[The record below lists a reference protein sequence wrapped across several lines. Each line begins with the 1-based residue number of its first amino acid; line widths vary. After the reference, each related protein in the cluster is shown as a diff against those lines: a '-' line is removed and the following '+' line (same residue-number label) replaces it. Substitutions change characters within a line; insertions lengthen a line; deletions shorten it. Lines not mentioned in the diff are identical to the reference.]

1 MSQDKEQETAAIA
14 VLAELA
20 AGEDSEAMTRAAAET
35 HPADIAEY
43 LNTLEEIAAQVRI
56 FDLLAAPQASEVIRK
71 VNETSRE
78 ALLEALSDARISALV
93 EGLDTDDAADLLG
106 ALPDGRRQA
115 LLFRASPE
123 TRRVVGDLL
132 AYPEDS
138 AGGIM
143 KTELAPM
150 RATTAVGELTD
161 HIRTHPQ
168 EFRDVHNIF
177 VTAEDGRLLGAVPLR
192 ELLLAGPETRLEE
205 IMDNDVVSVR
215 VDVDQE
221 EVAHLFEKYD
231 LLSLPVIDAED
242 RLTGRI
248 TVDDIVD
255 IIEEEATEDILR
267 LAGVGGETIGSQQ
280 TSHAIRARLPWLA
293 LNLVTATISAAAI
306 ALFEQT
312 IEKVAIAAAFMTI
325 VASQGGNAGVQTMT
339 LMVRGLAIGELHAAN
354 TMRILRRESL
364 VALINGLLLGF
375 VAGSV
380 VYIWRGDLALSLV
393 LGSAMLINLLVAA
406 VLGSLVPN
414 MLELLGI
421 DPAVS
426 SSVLVTAGTDV
437 LGFLIFLGI
446 LTLAI

>member
-1 MSQDKEQETAAIA
+1 MATDKEQEREAST
-14 VLAELA
+14 VLAKLA
-20 AGEDSEAMTRAAAET
+20 EAGDTEALARQAAET

-43 LNTLEEIAAQVRI
+43 LDTLKELEAQLNV
-56 FDLLAAPQASEVIRK
+56 FDLLAAPQASEVVRK
-71 VNETSRE
+71 LSEPCRE
-78 ALLEALSDARISALV
+78 ALLEALSDQRLSALV

-106 ALPDGRRQA
+106 DLPEGRRQA

-150 RATTAVGELTD
+150 RADTTVGELTD

-168 EFRDVHNIF
+168 DFRDVHNIF
-177 VTAEDGRLLGAVPLR
+177 VTAEDDHLLGAVPIR
-192 ELLLAGPETRLEE
+192 ELILARTETRLGE
-205 IMDNDVVSVR
+205 IMDTDVVSVG

-231 LLSLPVIDAED
+231 LLSLPVVDAED
-242 RLTGRI
+242 RLSGRI
-248 TVDDIVD
+248 TVDDVVYV
-255 IIEEEATEDILR
+255 IEEEATEDMLR
-267 LAGVGGETIGSQQ
+267 LAGVGGETIGSPQAA
-280 TSHAIRARLPWLA
+280 HAIRARLPWLA
-293 LNLVTATISAAAI
+293 LNLVTATMSAAAI
-306 ALFEQT
+306 AVFEET
-312 IEKVAIAAAFMTI
+312 IEQVAIAAAFMTI
-325 VASQGGNAGVQTMT
+325 VASQGDNAGVQTMT
-339 LMVRGLAIGELHAAN
+339 LMVRGLALGELQASD

-364 VALINGLLLGF
+364 VALINGVLLGILAGG
-375 VAGSV
+375 VA
-380 VYIWRGDLALSLV
+380 YIWRGDLALSLV

-406 VLGSLVPN
+406 TLGSLVPT
-414 MLELLGI
+414 MLELAGV

-446 LTLAI
+446 LTLVI

>member
-1 MSQDKEQETAAIA
+1 M
-14 VLAELA
+14 LAELA
-20 AGEDSEAMTRAAAET
+20 EAGDTEALARQAAET

-43 LNTLEEIAAQVRI
+43 LDTLKELEAQLNV
-56 FDLLAAPQASEVIRK
+56 FDLLAAPQASEVVRK
-71 VNETSRE
+71 LSEPCRE
-78 ALLEALSDARISALV
+78 ALLEALSDQRLSALV

-106 ALPDGRRQA
+106 DLPEGRRQA

-150 RATTAVGELTD
+150 RAGTTVGELTD

-168 EFRDVHNIF
+168 DFRDVHNIF
-177 VTAEDGRLLGAVPLR
+177 VTAEDDRLLGAVPIR
-192 ELLLAGPETRLEE
+192 ELILARTETLLGE
-205 IMDNDVVSVR
+205 IMDTDVVSVG

-231 LLSLPVIDAED
+231 LLSLPVVDAED
-242 RLTGRI
+242 RLSGRI
-248 TVDDIVD
+248 TVDDVVYV
-255 IIEEEATEDILR
+255 IEEEATEDMLR
-267 LAGVGGETIGSQQ
+267 LAGVGGETIGSPQAA
-280 TSHAIRARLPWLA
+280 HAIRARLPWLA
-293 LNLVTATISAAAI
+293 LNLVTATMSAAAI
-306 ALFEQT
+306 AVFEET
-312 IEKVAIAAAFMTI
+312 IEQVAIAAAFMTI

-339 LMVRGLAIGELHAAN
+339 LIVRGLALGELQASN

-364 VALINGLLLGF
+364 VALINGVLLGILAGG
-375 VAGSV
+375 VA
-380 VYIWRGDLALSLV
+380 YIWRGDLALSLV
-393 LGSAMLINLLVAA
+393 LGLAMLMNLLVAA
-406 VLGSLVPN
+406 TLGSLVPT
-414 MLELLGI
+414 MLELAGV

-446 LTLAI
+446 LTLVI

>member
-1 MSQDKEQETAAIA
+1 MPKDKGQEAEAKA
-14 VLAELA
+14 VLAQLA
-20 AGEDSEAMTRAAAET
+20 TGQDNDALARRAAET
-35 HPADIAEY
+35 HPADLAEF
-43 LNTLEEIAAQVRI
+43 LDTLEDLEEQLRI
-56 FDLLAAPQASEVIRK
+56 FDLLAAPQASDVIRK
-71 VNETSRE
+71 VSEPVRE
-78 ALLEALSDARISALV
+78 AFLAALSDVRISALV

-106 ALPDGRRQA
+106 ALPEGRREA

-150 RATTAVGELTD
+150 HASTTVGELTD

-168 EFRDVHNIF
+168 DFRDVHNIF
-177 VTAEDGRLLGAVPLR
+177 VTATAGRLLGAVPIR
-192 ELLLAGPETRLEE
+192 ELILARAETCLEE
-205 IMDNDVVSVR
+205 IMDTDVVSVR

-231 LLSLPVIDAED
+231 LLSLPVVDTED

-248 TVDDIVD
+248 TVDDVVD
-255 IIEEEATEDILR
+255 VIEEEATEDMLR
-267 LAGVGGETIGSQQ
+267 LAGVGGEMIGSPQAA
-280 TSHAIRARLPWLA
+280 HAIRARLPWLA

-306 ALFEQT
+306 AVFEAT

-339 LMVRGLAIGELHAAN
+339 LMVRGLALGELHASN
-354 TMRILRRESL
+354 TMRILRRECL
-364 VALINGLLLGF
+364 VALINGLLLGTL
-375 VAGSV
+375 AGVV
-380 VYIWRGDLALSLV
+380 VYLWRGDLALSVV

-406 VLGSLVPN
+406 ALGSLVPT
-414 MLELLGI
+414 MLELLGV